1 MGLVGSLRGSWMLP
15 DVVDR
20 FKRVAAL
27 RVNPL
32 WKVRDREWVLMR
44 KFCIGKPGETQIVA
58 EM

>member
-1 MGLVGSLRGSWMLP
+1 MLP

-27 RVNPL
+27 RVNPS